1 MKLLRRVNDG
11 NFNSISYLL
20 YQRFINDPSSDKG
33 KTQSKVREAERAF
46 KCRQQRQALAIRR
59 FASNKGITDL
69 NEACALWCESG
80 EAKRWNEN
88 ELRTGHREPD
98 Y

>member
-11 NFNSISYLL
+11 SFNSISYLL

-59 FASNKGITDL
+59 FASSNNLTI
-69 NEACALWCESG
+69 EQAAQLWCESG
-80 EAKRWNEN
+80 KAKEWDKHDRTIEN
-88 ELRTGHREPD
+88 S
-98 Y
+98 